1 MENAIPWD
9 TWVVNQ
15 GWKGLRGRWM
25 ILDGRTE
32 EGLLHGR
39 EGGGDRD
46 GVDGRLLPRS
56 KPTHSPRHPRPGPL
70 TRTRVLA
77 HRSRGRLGR
86 ELREGV
92 GERGSGDLSLFSVRG
107 HAERGDWALFLW
119 IS

>member
-70 TRTRVLA
+70 TRTSAWRIDPADGWGGNCGRV
-77 HRSRGRLGR
+77 S
-86 ELREGV
+86 
-92 GERGSGDLSLFSVRG
+92 GSEVRG
-107 HAERGDWALFLW
+107 ISLSSLCGDMQKEAIGLCF
-119 IS
+119 SG